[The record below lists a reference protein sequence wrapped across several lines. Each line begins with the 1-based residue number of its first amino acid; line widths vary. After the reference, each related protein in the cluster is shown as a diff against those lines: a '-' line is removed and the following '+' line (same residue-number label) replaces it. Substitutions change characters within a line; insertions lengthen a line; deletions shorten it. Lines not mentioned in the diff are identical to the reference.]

1 MILLLSYAFAV
12 DTIPEPAVDAQ
23 QFRLPV
29 DASYSLWADDA
40 TLHKGFLARIGA
52 GYTRDP
58 VVWKWDDTGEKV
70 TVVGDAIGLDVVAA
84 YTFWRIRLG
93 VDVPV
98 YVMTSGEAGSG
109 AGLGDIAVDAKIVAL
124 DPESAPVGLAADV
137 RVRAPTTTT
146 EVPLGVDGVSWE
158 AAAVVSKRAGI
169 VALAG
174 NVGVR
179 GAPGDVDLSTWLTLR
194 ASLGLVFTDH
204 VGMSLDAAGALALN
218 DGGTTPGELMLG
230 GWVRPAD
237 PIALRLGVGR
247 GITAGAGSP
256 AARAV
261 FAVDIEPGLGK
272 PAAPKVKPVVANPA
286 VVAVPDQLAVIT
298 VDHIVLTKK
307 VAFEDAT
314 ISGGSFEVL
323 DAVAALLR
331 THPEIKSVRIESHTD
346 DRLDVEVTLPQSGM
360 RATAVL
366 NYLVS
371 RGVAADRLIAA
382 GYAGTRPLVPGSTP
396 EAWAANDRIEFVITG
411 R

>member
-1 MILLLSYAFAV
+1 MILLLSYAHAA
-12 DTIPEPAVDAQ
+12 DAIPSPTVDAQ

-40 TLHKGFLARIGA
+40 SLHKGFLARVGA

-58 VVWKWDDTGEKV
+58 VIWRWDDTGEEV
-70 TVVGDAIGLDVVAA
+70 TVVGDAIGLDVIAA
-84 YTFWRIRLG
+84 YTFWRVRLG
-93 VDVPV
+93 IDVPV
-98 YVMTSGEAGSG
+98 YVMTTGQAGSG
-109 AGLGDIAVDAKIVAL
+109 AGMGDLAFDAKVVAL
-124 DPESAPVGLAADV
+124 DPATAPVGLAVDL

-146 EVPLGVDGVSWE
+146 SVPLGVDGVGWE

-179 GAPGDVDLSTWLTLR
+179 GAPAEVDLATWLTLR
-194 ASLGLVFTDH
+194 ASLGLVFTEQ
-204 VGMSLDAAGALALN
+204 VGMSLDAATAVAMN
-218 DGGTTPGELMLG
+218 EMATTPGELMLG

-247 GITAGAGSP
+247 GITEGAGSP

-272 PAAPKVKPVVANPA
+272 AATPRPKPAPTAPTAVAA
-286 VVAVPDQLAVIT
+286 QDQLAVIT
-298 VDHIVLTKK
+298 ADHIVVNRK
-307 VAFEDAT
+307 VVFEDAT
-314 ISGGSFEVL
+314 ITGGSFEVL

-331 THPEIKSVRIESHTD
+331 THPEIKSVRVESHTD

-382 GYAGTRPLVPGSTP
+382 GYAGTRPLIPGNTP
-396 EAWAANDRIEFVITG
+396 EAWAANDRVEFVITG